1 MWSAFL
7 MVTRCFCMTSIFAN
21 GHSWEANVVLMGQR
35 RSVDLVADMFLE
47 PKDWYSVT
55 LVWHNLSGAR
65 VVSRHWPMKE
75 PNMRAKRLI
84 QCDISLT
91 QSLRGQ
97 SGVKALGNDRNQQT
111 TILFV
116 YVCMDDMLV
125 SNCNQIIMRLGEEI
139 TVTNDAGHVQSAP
152 SKHYPQKVHAQPIP
166 L

>member
-1 MWSAFL
+1 
-7 MVTRCFCMTSIFAN
+7 
-21 GHSWEANVVLMGQR
+21 
-35 RSVDLVADMFLE
+35 
-47 PKDWYSVT
+47 
-55 LVWHNLSGAR
+55 
-65 VVSRHWPMKE
+65 
-75 PNMRAKRLI
+75 MRAKRLI

-97 SGVKALGNDRNQQT
+97 SGVKALGNERNKQT
-111 TILFV
+111 IILFV

-152 SKHYPQKVHAQPIP
+152 SNHYPQKVHAQPIP

>member
-1 MWSAFL
+1 
-7 MVTRCFCMTSIFAN
+7 
-21 GHSWEANVVLMGQR
+21 
-35 RSVDLVADMFLE
+35 
-47 PKDWYSVT
+47 
-55 LVWHNLSGAR
+55 
-65 VVSRHWPMKE
+65 MKE

-97 SGVKALGNDRNQQT
+97 SGVKALGNERNKQT
-111 TILFV
+111 IILFV

-152 SKHYPQKVHAQPIP
+152 SNHYPQKVHAQPIP